1 MGKRKA
7 FVAGIGANVGREGEH
22 GCDDQPKLCLRIRR
36 QSLAQGGVSE
46 RLGSLSATRRMQ
58 PNGRLCHKCLPR
70 RMVSRGKIEG
80 ALTEIGTGAW
90 VSHVES
96 FCGHREGGD

>member
-7 FVAGIGANVGREGEH
+7 FVASIGANVGREGEH
-22 GCDDQPKLCLRIRR
+22 SRDDQPELRLRLR
-36 QSLAQGGVSE
+36 WESLAQGGVGE
-46 RLGSLSATRRMQ
+46 RLGSLNAPRRMQ
-58 PNGRLCHKCLPR
+58 PNGRLCHKCLPQ
-70 RMVSRGKIEG
+70 RMVSRSKIEG

-96 FCGHREGGD
+96 FCGHR